1 MAPHEKTPKTPHEL
15 LSFIE
20 NLAPPSQFNLLSH
33 TIEHCPITIVVADS
47 QGDIKYANTR
57 FTHLTGYTP
66 EEILKLNLN
75 FFYPGSHD
83 TPAYNKIWNTITTG
97 EKWAGEF
104 RLRKKNGELFW
115 GLATLKPLP
124 DSQGQVS
131 YYLCYLEDITAHK
144 QSEQLIKHLALY
156 DPLTGL
162 PNRSLFNDRLKLA
175 LGEAHLLGHQV
186 AVALLDLDRF
196 KVVNDTLGHIIGDQ
210 LLQLVGKRLSENL
223 QEGDTLA
230 RMGQDEFIVLLPH
243 INTFRETLDKI
254 KPLMHALQEPF
265 ICENHE
271 LQINASIGICL
282 YPDDGLD
289 HMSLLKNADT
299 ALNEA
304 KNSGRNHYKFY
315 TSQLN
320 ASALKRFAMETSMR
334 HALEREEFK
343 VFYQPQVSLR
353 TGRITG
359 MEALLRWQHPDSGMI
374 MPDQFIPL
382 AEETGLIVPM
392 GKWVLK
398 TACLQNIAWQKQ
410 GFPPLRIGVNLSGR
424 QFQEPELV
432 EMILGVCHDTGLDPR
447 LLELEIT
454 ESILMKDVSVTT
466 MILRWLNKKGIKIAI
481 DDFGTGYSSLTY
493 LKRFPINNL
502 KIDRSFIRD
511 CLTNTD
517 DTAIVTTI
525 TYMAHSLKVKVT
537 AEGVEDKKQLDFLT
551 HLGCDEFQGYL
562 FSPPIPAPEF
572 TALLKDNR
580 CLSRPHPSSDNS
592 PRD

>member
-1 MAPHEKTPKTPHEL
+1 
-15 LSFIE
+15 I
-20 NLAPPSQFNLLSH
+20 
-33 TIEHCPITIVVADS
+33 ADS
-47 QGDIKYANTR
+47 QGDIKYANTH
-57 FTHLTGYTP
+57 FTQLTGYTL

-75 FFYPGSHD
+75 FFYPGNQD
-83 TPAYNKIWNTITTG
+83 TDDYKKTWNTITAG
-97 EKWAGEF
+97 KKWAGEF
-104 RLRKKNGELFW
+104 RLRKKSGELFW
-115 GLATLKPLP
+115 GLASLKPLP
-124 DSQGQVS
+124 DSQGQIS
-131 YYLCYLEDITAHK
+131 HYLCYLEDITAHK
-144 QSEQLIKHLALY
+144 QSEKLIEHMALY

-175 LGEAHLLGHQV
+175 LEESHLLGHQA

-196 KVVNDTLGHIIGDQ
+196 KVVNDTLGHTIGDH
-210 LLQLVGKRLSENL
+210 LLLLVGKRLSETL

-243 INTFRETLDKI
+243 IQNFREALTKI
-254 KPLMHALQEPF
+254 KALMDSLQKPF
-265 ICENHE
+265 LCENHE
-271 LQINASIGICL
+271 LQISASIGICL
-282 YPDDGLD
+282 YPEDGQD
-289 HMSLLKNADT
+289 HISLLKNADM

-304 KNSGRNHYKFY
+304 KNSGSNHYKFY

-320 ASALKRFAMETSMR
+320 TSALKRLSMETSMR
-334 HALEREEFK
+334 HALEREEFQ

-359 MEALLRWQHPDSGMI
+359 MEALLRWQHPTSGMI

-382 AEETGLIVPM
+382 AEETGLIVPL

-398 TACLQNIAWQKQ
+398 TACLQNIAWQNQ

-432 EMILGVCHDTGLDPR
+432 EMVLGVCQDTGMDPR
-447 LLELEIT
+447 LLELELT
-454 ESILMKDVSVTT
+454 ESILMRDVNVTA
-466 MILRWLNKKGIKIAI
+466 MVLRWLNKKGIKIAI

-502 KIDRSFIRD
+502 KIDRSFIQE

-537 AEGVEDKKQLDFLT
+537 AEGVEDANQLDFLT

-562 FSPPIPAPEF
+562 FSPPIPALESS
-572 TALLKDNR
+572 ALLKDR
-580 CLSRPHPSSDNS
+580 RSITLPHP
-592 PRD
+592 PFQQL

>member
-1 MAPHEKTPKTPHEL
+1 MATDEKTPKTPHEL
-15 LSFIE
+15 LSFIKK
-20 NLAPPSQFNLLSH
+20 LKPPSQFHLLSS
-33 TIEHCPITIVVADS
+33 TIEHCPITVVVADS

-57 FTHLTGYTP
+57 FAQLTGYTV

-75 FFYPGSHD
+75 FFYPGKQNTD
-83 TPAYNKIWNTITTG
+83 DYKKIWNTITAG

-115 GLATLKPLP
+115 GLATLKPLLNP
-124 DSQGQVS
+124 PGQIS
-131 YYLCYLEDITAHK
+131 YYLCYLEDITVHK
-144 QSEQLIKHLALY
+144 RSEQLIEHLAFY

-175 LGEAHLLGHQV
+175 LEEAHLLGHQT

-196 KVVNDTLGHIIGDQ
+196 KVINDTLGHIIGDQ
-210 LLQLVGKRLSENL
+210 LLQLVAKRLSENL

-230 RMGQDEFIVLLPH
+230 RMGQDEFIVLFPH
-243 INTFRETLDKI
+243 INNFREALNRIKTL
-254 KPLMHALQEPF
+254 MEALQEPF
-265 ICENHE
+265 LCENHE

-282 YPDDGLD
+282 YPEDGED

-320 ASALKRFAMETSMR
+320 ASALKRLSMETAMR
-334 HALEREEFK
+334 HALEREEFQ
-343 VFYQPQVSLR
+343 VYYQPQVSLR

-359 MEALLRWQHPDSGMI
+359 MEALLRWQHPTTGMI

-382 AEETGLIVPM
+382 AEETGMIVPI
-392 GKWVLK
+392 GKWVLR
-398 TACLQNIAWQKQ
+398 TACLQNIAWQNL

-432 EMILGVCHDTGLDPR
+432 EMVLDVCHQTGMDPR
-447 LLELEIT
+447 LLELELT
-454 ESILMKDVSVTT
+454 ESILMKDVSVTS

-493 LKRFPINNL
+493 LKRFPINTL
-502 KIDRSFIRD
+502 KIDRSFVKE

-537 AEGVEDKKQLDFLT
+537 AEGVEDEKQLDFLT
-551 HLGCDEFQGYL
+551 NLGCDEFQGYL
-562 FSPPIPAPEF
+562 FSRPIPAPEF

-580 CLSRPHPSSDNS
+580 CLSRPHPLSDNS
-592 PRD
+592 PPG